1 MNLRFTSYDGTRHA
15 REFLDTTV
23 YHKNSILTS
32 SIFAPTA
39 DLEYAEY
46 FLRNIAGAYVSLA
59 ALEPS
64 YSTPLEDI
72 ELLHNLQEQ
81 YTPEV
86 LI

>member
-1 MNLRFTSYDGTRHA
+1 MIFRFISHNGTKSVRQ
-15 REFLDTTV
+15 FSNTTV
-23 YHKNSILTS
+23 YHKNDIPIS

-46 FLRNIAGAYVSLA
+46 FLRNIAGAYISLA

-64 YSTPLEDI
+64 FSTSLEDV